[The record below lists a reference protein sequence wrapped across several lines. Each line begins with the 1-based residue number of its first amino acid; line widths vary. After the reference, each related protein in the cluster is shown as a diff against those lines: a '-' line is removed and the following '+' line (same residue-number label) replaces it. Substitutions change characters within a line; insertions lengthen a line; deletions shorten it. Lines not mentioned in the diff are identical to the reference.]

1 MRHLI
6 GILYNNRIMI
16 PENLITTIGNTVSEC
31 ARSKQSETGKQT
43 GRHRAVHRVLWSGT
57 TVPRGTLTH
66 GPRLS
71 RRSLTTI
78 CFPLIQKHSLRWFV
92 CKNRASSFKK
102 LSVFYVQM
110 KCRSTEE
117 SSVCLQNSHRIQ
129 FVQNTFIRGND
140 YYCHTGCCLLC
151 RCEALMSVFWKLF
164 GIILPVAISP
174 CSPRLVAHWSQAG
187 LSLVST
193 WMGDLLGKLGWC
205 WKRC

>member
-16 PENLITTIGNTVSEC
+16 PENLITTIRNTVSEC

-57 TVPRGTLTH
+57 TVPRGTLSH

-78 CFPLIQKHSLRWFV
+78 CFPLIQKHTLRWFV

-117 SSVCLQNSHRIQ
+117 SSVCLQNSHRIHSLYKTPLYVGTMIIAIQ
-129 FVQNTFIRGND
+129 DAACFVDLKHSWAFLKTFWD
-140 YYCHTGCCLLC
+140 YFTGSHITLQPKTGCPL
-151 RCEALMSVFWKLF
+151 KLSR
-164 GIILPVAISP
+164 AE
-174 CSPRLVAHWSQAG
+174 
-187 LSLVST
+187 LVST
-193 WMGDLLGKLGWC
+193 WMGDLLGKLGC